1 LRAPRSSKR
10 VYFADPFSFHCFR
23 SWVFGYDNA
32 WRATE
37 EFLADPNNLGY
48 IVESI
53 VASHLRHTFGER
65 IFYWRNGQEIDFV
78 IFQEEKRSALIE
90 VKYQTQ
96 ISPNNAKALIQQGG
110 GLLLTKNRLAF
121 SSAKKILAIPV
132 HYFLAMLEG

>member
-1 LRAPRSSKR
+1 
-10 VYFADPFSFHCFR
+10 
-23 SWVFGYDNA
+23 
-32 WRATE
+32 
-37 EFLADPNNLGY
+37 
-48 IVESI
+48 
-53 VASHLRHTFGER
+53 
-65 IFYWRNGQEIDFV
+65 V